1 MPSKPLGADA
11 PAPLEMRSRSTTL
24 SNASAHA
31 LRVQDRSATAPW
43 QRLAA
48 YLLIGEFV
56 VLYAPTAQF
65 LWERWTMSVW
75 HNAHGLLVPPVVA
88 FLIYQEIKRFEGSPP
103 SSSAW
108 GFVLLVPALAL
119 HALDA
124 GIHTQ
129 LLSAVSIVVALPG
142 LSLLLLGPERTRAIL
157 FPLLF
162 LAAALPIPLGMT
174 EEIHMQLRLVATVAS
189 AWVVPLFGIP
199 VFAEGTTLLLP
210 VGALQISDA
219 CSGFSTLYAAAAVAC
234 LTAHSAPTMGR
245 KVLVILSAA
254 PIAIAANIL
263 RIVTL
268 VLLIMWR
275 GSGVLDTFL
284 HPLSGLM
291 TFALALPIIFWLG
304 GNSRSSAAPL

>member
-1 MPSKPLGADA
+1 
-11 PAPLEMRSRSTTL
+11 MRSPSTTL
-24 SNASAHA
+24 SDASAHS
-31 LRVQDRSATAPW
+31 LRVQDRSAAAPW

-48 YLLIGEFV
+48 YLLIGELV

-88 FLIYQEIKRFEGSPP
+88 FLIYQELKRSEGSPP

-108 GFVLLVPALAL
+108 GFVLLVPALVL
-119 HALDA
+119 HSLDA
-124 GIHTQ
+124 GMHTQ
-129 LLSAVSIVVALPG
+129 LLSAVSMFVALPG
-142 LSLLLLGPERTRAIL
+142 LSLLVLGRQRTRAIL

-174 EEIHMQLRLVATVAS
+174 EQIHMQLRLLATVAS
-189 AWVVPLFGIP
+189 GWVIPMFGIP
-199 VFAEGTTLLLP
+199 VFAEGTTLHLP
-210 VGALQISDA
+210 LGALQISDA

-234 LTAHSAPTMGR
+234 LTAHSTPTMGR
-245 KVLVILSAA
+245 KALVILSAA
-254 PIAIAANIL
+254 PLAIAANIL

-268 VLLIMWR
+268 VLLVMWR
-275 GSGVLDTFL
+275 GAGVLDTFL

-304 GNSRSSAAPL
+304 GDPRALPRQR